1 MEFTSTLYNMYG
13 RELDKKTHKLLPNGE
28 KHFGL
33 VPIVQLDDSWY
44 DFTNVPQETNYVK
57 IETLRCVTE
66 RKAMNQAKRICP
78 NLPYPKKFFI
88 ITKKRYDE
96 DEARFQE
103 SLTQEQAEQDGKIC
117 QARN

>member
-1 MEFTSTLYNMYG
+1 MYG
-13 RELDKKTHKLLPNGE
+13 RELDKTTHKLLPNGE

-33 VPIVQLDDSWY
+33 VPIISLDDGWY
-44 DFTNVPQETNYVK
+44 DFTNVPQENYVK
-57 IETLRCVTE
+57 IETLRCGTD

-96 DEARFQE
+96 DESRFQE
-103 SLTQEQAEQDGKIC
+103 ALKLEAQNEQAC
-117 QARN
+117 QAQN